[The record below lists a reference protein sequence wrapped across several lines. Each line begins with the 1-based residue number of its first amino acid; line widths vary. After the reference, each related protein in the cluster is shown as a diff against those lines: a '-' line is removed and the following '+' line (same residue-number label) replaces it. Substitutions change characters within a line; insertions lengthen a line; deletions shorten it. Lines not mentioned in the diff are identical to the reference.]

1 MMRAAIAHI
10 LPDRLGDEWNA
21 DEMGRC
27 DCHGQNAVLT
37 ICDTLLAGLA
47 EVELKG
53 RRGSRT
59 TSATQFLVL
68 VSLADSPRV
77 SATTAPRFPIGSGSP
92 VVVSI
97 AV

>member
-21 DEMGRC
+21 DEMEPLWLSSVQHASG
-27 DCHGQNAVLT
+27 GVLPE
-37 ICDTLLAGLA
+37 A
-47 EVELKG
+47 ELKG

>member
-37 ICDTLLAGLA
+37 ICDMLLAGF
-47 EVELKG
+47 G
-53 RRGSRT
+53 
-59 TSATQFLVL
+59 
-68 VSLADSPRV
+68 
-77 SATTAPRFPIGSGSP
+77 
-92 VVVSI
+92 
-97 AV
+97 